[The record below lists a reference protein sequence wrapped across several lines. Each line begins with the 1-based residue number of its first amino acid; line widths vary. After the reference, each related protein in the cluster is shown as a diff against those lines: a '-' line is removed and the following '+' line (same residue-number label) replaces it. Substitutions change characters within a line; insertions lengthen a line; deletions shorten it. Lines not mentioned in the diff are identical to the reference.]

1 MTDFD
6 LCEDEWEHWPKE
18 ESPIQHLE
26 EWHSN
31 NTSHWGEK
39 QYLHI
44 IATFIEDLSDRLL
57 NALDIIDKNNS
68 VSHDEMMVVLKE
80 MLDRLYKM
88 R

>member
-6 LCEDEWEHWPKE
+6 LCEE
-18 ESPIQHLE
+18 EEETIISHLE
-26 EWHSN
+26 DWHSN

-39 QYLHI
+39 QYLRI
-44 IATFIEDLSDRLL
+44 IATFLEDLTETMVKT
-57 NALDIIDKNNS
+57 LDIIDRNNS
-68 VSHDEMMVVLKE
+68 VNHDEMMVVLKE